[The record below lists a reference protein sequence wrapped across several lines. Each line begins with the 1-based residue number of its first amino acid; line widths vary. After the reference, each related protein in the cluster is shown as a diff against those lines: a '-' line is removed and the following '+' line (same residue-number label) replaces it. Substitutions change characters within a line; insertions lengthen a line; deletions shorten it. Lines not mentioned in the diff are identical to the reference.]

1 MMGEGAEVA
10 RWSPIRAELR
20 EHRAASGESVAGGK
34 SPGMAPPRVNARAAD
49 GGRPSWL
56 GPAIHLDTHMV
67 HDVCALSRP
76 GPDCP
81 RTHLGP
87 TAGGNIPTPGPDGA
101 RCWPSGSA
109 PGKMLWVEEAT
120 NAV

>member
-10 RWSPIRAELR
+10 RSSPIRAKLQ
-20 EHRAASGESVAGGK
+20 EHRAASGDSVAGGK
-34 SPGMAPPRVNARAAD
+34 SPGMAQPRVNAGAED

-56 GPAIHLDTHMV
+56 GRAIHLDTHMV

-76 GPDCP
+76 GPDGP

-87 TAGGNIPTPGPDGA
+87 TAGCSIPTPGPHGA
-101 RCWPSGSA
+101 GC
-109 PGKMLWVEEAT
+109 
-120 NAV
+120 